1 MRTNRDELKTEYF
14 NYLEEVSYFSK
25 SDKQTDLVLSFCKN
39 IISSILQTKSPHK
52 LLNINIL
59 RMAKY
64 ANSDDEDNVK
74 LAVYYL
80 SIPPV
85 NIIDWVYEANNIFS
99 ESNDDED
106 VIEVSQEEI
115 LTCIKSKNYV
125 NPFDGNTLTE
135 AQFESMINV
144 VFRVSRKFIA
154 KYNNEVEHRY

>member
-1 MRTNRDELKTEYF
+1 MYTNRDALKAEYF
-14 NYLEEVSYFSK
+14 NYLREVSYFSE
-25 SDKQTDLVLSFCKN
+25 SDEQSDLVLSSCKN

-52 LLNINIL
+52 LLSINIL

-85 NIIDWVYEANNIFS
+85 NIIEWVYEANNIFS
-99 ESNDDED
+99 ESINDDVME
-106 VIEVSQEEI
+106 IPQEEI
-115 LTCIKSKNYV
+115 LTYIKSQNYI

-135 AQFESMINV
+135 AQFESMVNV
-144 VFRVSRKFIA
+144 VFRVSKHFIN
-154 KYNNEVEHRY
+154 KYSTVGS

>member
-52 LLNINIL
+52 LLNVNIL

-64 ANSDDEDNVK
+64 ADSNDEDNVK

-85 NIIDWVYEANNIFS
+85 NMIDWVYEANNIFS

-106 VIEVSQEEI
+106 IIEISQEEI
-115 LTCIKSKNYV
+115 LTCIKSQNYV
-125 NPFDGNTLTE
+125 SPFDGNTLTE

-144 VFRVSRKFIA
+144 VFRVSPPMA
-154 KYNNEVEHRY
+154 G